1 MAFQRATT
9 QTKTRRIQGSYALQ
23 GLTYNVNIMLD
34 NSEKGKRERIVL
46 FLFCFWLKSIIF

>member
-34 NSEKGKRERIVL
+34 NSEKGKGKEL
-46 FLFCFWLKSIIF
+46 CFSYFVFG